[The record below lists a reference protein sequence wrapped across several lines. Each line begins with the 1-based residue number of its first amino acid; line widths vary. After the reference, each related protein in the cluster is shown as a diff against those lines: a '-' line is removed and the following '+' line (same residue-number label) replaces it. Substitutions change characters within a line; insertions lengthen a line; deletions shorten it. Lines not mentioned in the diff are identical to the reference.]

1 MSSLAMTREELA
13 KLGRVVVDG
22 RAVTAAAP
30 TRQSRQWPVLASE
43 LPRPSSLATER
54 IEQGEVVKVFQR
66 FGCRVESTSQYRRSK
81 VALGLPDLWFFCPPG
96 TLKAGWFE
104 TKSGADWRFS
114 GPQLEW
120 AERCLAT
127 ATPYGCGDRFAA
139 ETFCRALGLK
149 ER

>member
-1 MSSLAMTREELA
+1 MTREELA

-22 RAVTAAAP
+22 RAIATTTLPRPA
-30 TRQSRQWPVLASE
+30 RQWPVLAID
-43 LPRPSSLATER
+43 LPRPRSLAIER
-54 IEQGEVVKVFQR
+54 IEQGEVVKVLQR

-81 VALGLPDLWFFCPPG
+81 VALGLPDLWFFGPPG
-96 TLKAGWFE
+96 SLKAGWFE

-139 ETFCRALGLK
+139 EIFCRALGL
-149 ER
+149 RDG